1 MQEKEEEDAKS
12 RHQLQHQVIQIKEET
27 YNTTHSQKGE
37 EDVARDKVDAPKP
50 KRRLLTS
57 TKLTMIVM
65 ERARWMSSPGFEILA
80 FANEFLNCCNRY

>member
-50 KRRLLTS
+50 K
-57 TKLTMIVM
+57 KY
-65 ERARWMSSPGFEILA
+65 
-80 FANEFLNCCNRY
+80 C